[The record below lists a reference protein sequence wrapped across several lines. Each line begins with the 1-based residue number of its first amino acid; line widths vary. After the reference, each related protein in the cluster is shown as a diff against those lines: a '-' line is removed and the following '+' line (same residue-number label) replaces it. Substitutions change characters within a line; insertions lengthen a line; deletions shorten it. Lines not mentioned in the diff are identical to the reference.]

1 MDSKIFEAI
10 VKPFIDLTRTE
21 ARIYQGHEVLKSLDT
36 KPGEVDQVAL
46 AAKSMLTLKH
56 NCDYMILQSTYIFGI
71 VFDKDSDLSVIFGPF
86 VIRDSLKD
94 EDVRDLMIKFDL
106 DLVYVDGF
114 KEFISSLPKMSIPS
128 FFNLLSG
135 MNAAVNHEEV
145 KLSLKET
152 ETYDLD
158 SLNSAYAEE
167 VKTIEQKEAPAH
179 PENTFDYEMKV
190 MECVKE
196 GNFRSLFQ
204 ILSDTNLRNPEY
216 STDPLRDYKDRAIY
230 FITLVTHAAMEGG
243 LDPSTAYSINS
254 LYVQQVEAC
263 ETQPA
268 VSQAVF
274 GGIKEA
280 CNKVYSICK
289 YNTDNPTV
297 NRAISFIN
305 EHLREKI
312 NSKSIAK
319 ELHLAPGYISMRFK
333 KKTGIDLPTFIN
345 TQKINEAK
353 RLLTFTDKSLSDIS
367 NYLSFSSQS
376 YFQNIFKKITGI
388 TPKKYREK
396 YQKNNDDK

>member
-1 MDSKIFEAI
+1 MNSEIFETI
-10 VKPFIDLTRTE
+10 VKPFIDLSGTE
-21 ARIYQGHEVLKSLDT
+21 ARIYQGHEALKSLDK
-36 KPGEVDQVAL
+36 KPGEVDQIAL
-46 AAKSMLTLKH
+46 AAQQMLSLNH
-56 NCDYMILQSTYIFGI
+56 NCDYLILHSTYIFGI
-71 VFDKDSDLSVIFGPF
+71 VFDKNSDLSVIFGPF
-86 VIRDSLKD
+86 IIRDSLKD

-128 FFNLLSG
+128 FFDFISG
-135 MNAAVNHEEV
+135 INAAVNHENA
-145 KLSLKET
+145 KLSLKEAQPI
-152 ETYDLD
+152 ELEDANATYT
-158 SLNSAYAEE
+158 EE
-167 VKTIEQKEAPAH
+167 VKSFEQKEPPAH

-254 LYVQQVEAC
+254 LYVQQVEASQ
-263 ETQPA
+263 TQPA

-280 CNKVYSICK
+280 CNKVYAICK
-289 YNTDNPTV
+289 YNTDNPTI

-319 ELHLAPGYISMRFK
+319 ELRLAPGYISMRFK
-333 KKTGIDLPTFIN
+333 KKTGIDLPAFIN
-345 TQKINEAK
+345 TQKVNEAK
-353 RLLTFTDKSLSDIS
+353 RLLTFTDKSLTDIS

-396 YQKNNDDK
+396 YRQNNDDK